1 MITYSHDIWIM
12 RELIKYTK
20 TQNIKRKSFNLQS
33 EQLFLHGPL
42 FELSRGSASAQL
54 KQRSMQEKLS
64 ILKKHK
70 FHFLQYST
78 FY

>member
-1 MITYSHDIWIM
+1 MEM

-20 TQNIKRKSFNLQS
+20 SQNIKSVFFAIW
-33 EQLFLHGPL
+33 QLFLHGPL

-54 KQRSMQEKLS
+54 KQRSMQEKLPDCKTQ
-64 ILKKHK
+64 IP
-70 FHFLQYST
+70 YSADFVY